1 MSKIP
6 VDLPPETYPVT
17 QRRAARKGGNV
28 VLFVGVFAAAFAL
41 IWMLLEIF

>member
-6 VDLPPETYPVT
+6 VDLPPDAYPVT

-41 IWMLLEIF
+41 IWMVFEIF